1 MVQCGTVMVSHGNTF
16 DILYTL
22 LLEMITIPME
32 LDIYTL
38 FQEYHGINMS
48 KETDNA
54 ILVTFCLMGA

>member
-1 MVQCGTVMVSHGNTF
+1 
-16 DILYTL
+16 
-22 LLEMITIPME
+22 ME